1 MVALI
6 VFDLG
11 GATGY
16 WRPWNMCASAS
27 RRFLDRF
34 FLQLQIY
41 QESVTRCDIFVPS
54 GTPFCSTGRGTNQ
67 EQRSMLPP

>member
-34 FLQLQIY
+34 FLQLQI
-41 QESVTRCDIFVPS
+41 SRKCDS
-54 GTPFCSTGRGTNQ
+54 
-67 EQRSMLPP
+67 L